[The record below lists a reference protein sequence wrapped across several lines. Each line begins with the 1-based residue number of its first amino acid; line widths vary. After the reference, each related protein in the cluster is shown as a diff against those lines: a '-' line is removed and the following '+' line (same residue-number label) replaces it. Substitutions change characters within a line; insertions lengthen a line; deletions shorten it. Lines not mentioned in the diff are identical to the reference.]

1 MKAGAAA
8 TVIYNN
14 ESANN
19 LMMNLADYEYKNP
32 AVLIPMI
39 SAGSIL
45 AASEKDETTG
55 LYGGKMVVANQGPHR
70 DGRPRAALC
79 RATSPPGAFPAT
91 ST

>member
-1 MKAGAAA
+1 MPAA

-39 SAGSIL
+39 SAAAFS

-70 DGRPRAALC
+70 DGRPRRLC
-79 RATSPPGAFPAT
+79 AERLLLLGRSRQS

>member
-45 AASEKDETTG
+45 AASEKDETT
-55 LYGGKMVVANQGPHR
+55 ACT
-70 DGRPRAALC
+70 AARWSLPT
-79 RATSPPGAFPAT
+79 RSAP
-91 ST
+91 